1 MGNNYKHLDKSLLTP
16 RQKKLFNYL
25 KEYKKENQYMP
36 TQNEMRDYMN
46 LKSKATVVNMLGYIE
61 WKGYIKKYP
70 AMARAIEILK
80 DTE

>member
-1 MGNNYKHLDKSLLTP
+1 MAKLFICLDKSLLTP

-46 LKSKATVVNMLGYIE
+46 VKTKSTIVNMLGYIE

-70 AMARAIEILK
+70 AMARAIEIKK
-80 DTE
+80 DIE